1 MPTDLR
7 VSNISKI
14 YPGCIANDKV
24 SLQFKSGKI
33 YALLGENGAGKST
46 LVKILSGVISPD
58 NGEVFLN
65 EKSLKLNS
73 PLDAKKN
80 KIGMVFQHFN
90 LFETLSVF
98 ENLSI
103 DTNEDNKNLRVKIND
118 ILKKYNFSID
128 LDIPVL
134 NLSAGQKQK
143 VEIIRCL
150 LRNPKVLIM
159 DEPTSV
165 LTEQETDELFI
176 SLKKFCDEG
185 ILIIYITHKLKEVLS
200 LCDEVA
206 VMRKGK
212 VVSVSQTGDEK
223 IETLANKMVG
233 QKLSKIKKKNN
244 NLKNKD
250 EIFKVKHLNF
260 YSNDPFET
268 NLENINFSVKKG
280 ECLGIAGISGNGQN
294 ELFQI
299 LSGEII
305 TSNTSI
311 IFRNKEIAQL
321 NPKQRREYLM
331 AFSPEDR
338 ISQAAVPELK
348 IYENVALN
356 NFKSSNFFEKGLV
369 NEKKI
374 KEHSKKILTDF
385 SVNTDNVELKSQF
398 LSGGNLQKLILGREL
413 ITAPELLICYN
424 PTWGLDV
431 GAINYI
437 HETLLKIN
445 DQEKST
451 ILISTDTEEL
461 LKLSDRIA
469 VIYKG
474 KLSRIMPSEE
484 VTPEK
489 LGVLMGGGSI
499 DKN

>member
-1 MPTDLR
+1 MKTDLKI
-7 VSNISKI
+7 SNISKI
-14 YPGCIANDKV
+14 YPNCIANDNI

-46 LVKILSGVISPD
+46 LVKILSGIIRPD
-58 NGEVFLN
+58 SGEVFLN
-65 EKSLKLNS
+65 KIKIKLNS
-73 PLDAKKN
+73 PIDAKKN

-103 DTNEDNKNLRVKIND
+103 VSNEDNKDLKIRIYE

-128 LDIPVL
+128 LDVPVL

-143 VEIIRCL
+143 VEILRCL
-150 LRNPKVLIM
+150 LKSPKVIIM

-165 LTEQETDELFI
+165 LTEQETGELFT
-176 SLKKFCDEG
+176 SLKKFCEEG

-212 VVSVSQTGDEK
+212 VVSVSQTKNEK
-223 IETLANKMVG
+223 LETLANKMVG
-233 QKLSKIKKKNN
+233 QKLSKINKKINN
-244 NLKNKD
+244 FKIKD
-250 EIFKVKHLNF
+250 EIFKVKNLNF
-260 YSNDPFET
+260 YSDDPFET
-268 NLENINFSVKKG
+268 NLFNINFSVKKG

-305 TSNTSI
+305 SPDTSI
-311 IFRNKEIAQL
+311 VFRDKEIAKL

-356 NFKSSNFFEKGLV
+356 NFKSSNFFVNGLV

-374 KEHSKKILTDF
+374 KEHSKKILSDF
-385 SVNTDNVELKSQF
+385 SVNTDNVELRSQF

-437 HETLLKIN
+437 HETLIKIN
-445 DQEKST
+445 HQEKST

-474 KLSRIMPSEE
+474 KLSKFMTSDE
-484 VTPEK
+484 VTPER
-489 LGVLMGGGSI
+489 LGVLMGGGSV
-499 DKN
+499 D

>member
-233 QKLSKIKKKNN
+233 QKLTKIKKKNN

-385 SVNTDNVELKSQF
+385 SVNTDNVDLKSQF